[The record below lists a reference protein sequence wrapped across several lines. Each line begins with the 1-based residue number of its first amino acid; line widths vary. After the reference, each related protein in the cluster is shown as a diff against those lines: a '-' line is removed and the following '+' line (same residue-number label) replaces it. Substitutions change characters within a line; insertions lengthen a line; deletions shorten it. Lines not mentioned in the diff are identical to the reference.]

1 MLEKG
6 TEKEVELPA
15 FLSNLRSNKNLR
27 KWGRVGFA
35 SFAIGVSLFGMLI
48 TVIAYLFFSSAISIS
63 QGAVLGQIES
73 AEVAAA
79 GLEESLYSL
88 EGAREEAVNMT
99 GSLSNAFRSYAAG
112 AEGISG
118 SIGGVADAISGLG
131 IGGGA
136 LAAQAGE
143 LKDSSKE
150 LEGASAS
157 LMDAAKAADSA
168 GERIGSSLAGVQ
180 KLREDVGEARDGLE
194 SAKGEVQK
202 AFGALSLGVLLLCL
216 ALLALFVSLACAGIA
231 LLL

>member
-1 MLEKG
+1 MSEKG
-6 TEKEVELPA
+6 TEREVELPA
-15 FLSNLRSNKNLR
+15 FLANLRNNR
-27 KWGRVGFA
+27 DVRRWGRIGFA
-35 SFAIGVSLFGMLI
+35 SATIGISLFGMLI

-79 GLEESLYSL
+79 DLEESLYSL
-88 EGAREEAVNMT
+88 EGARGEALNMT
-99 GSLSNAFRSYAAG
+99 GSLSNAFRSYATGAG
-112 AEGISG
+112 GISG

-157 LMDAAKAADSA
+157 LMDAAKAADFA
-168 GERIGSSLAGVQ
+168 GERIGGSLAGVQ

-194 SAKGEVQK
+194 SAKGEVQR
-202 AFGALSLGVLLLCL
+202 AFGALWLGVLLVCI
-216 ALLALFVSLACAGIA
+216 ALLALFAALACVGIA